1 MVSGFLDMSRIIDNV
16 DVICEHKADGSVIPL
31 RFRLLNEDG
40 AYEAYTIK
48 GYRQLY
54 SKETYRTPD
63 GVYVCSKDRVFECRV
78 LILDMYRTVRLY
90 FDIDKV
96 SWKIA
101 I

>member
-1 MVSGFLDMSRIIDNV
+1 MGRVIDKV
-16 DVICEHKADGSVIPL
+16 DVICEHKSDVSIIPM
-31 RFRLLNEDG
+31 RFRIINEDG
-40 AYEAYTIK
+40 VYEAYTIK

-54 SKETYRTPD
+54 QKEAHTTPD
-63 GVYVCSKDRVFECRV
+63 GIYVYNKDLVFECKV

-90 FDIDKV
+90 FNKDKI